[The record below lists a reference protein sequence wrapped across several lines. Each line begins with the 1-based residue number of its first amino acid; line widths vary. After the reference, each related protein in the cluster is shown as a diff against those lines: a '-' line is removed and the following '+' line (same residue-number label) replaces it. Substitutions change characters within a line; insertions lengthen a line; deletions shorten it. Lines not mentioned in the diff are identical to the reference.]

1 MSKFDLSRL
10 LIYALAAAGSVAAAF
25 GYADFDAVSGVLDPK
40 PINIYALFGLSGNG
54 LAVLALIKGWGAR
67 K

>member
-1 MSKFDLSRL
+1 MTKFDKSRL
-10 LIYALAAAGSVAAAF
+10 AIYGLAAFGSLLAAT
-25 GYADFDAVSGVLDPK
+25 GYADFDAVSGMLDPK

-54 LAVLALIKGWGAR
+54 LAILALIKGWGG